1 MKKNDYTVVNKTNLT
16 ELIYENENARLLIYD
31 LVINHT
37 VIFLF
42 NLRKELTEATALKMY
57 LAMTSQGVA
66 VSWQQQL
73 MI

>member
-66 VSWQQQL
+66 VS
-73 MI
+73 

>member
-1 MKKNDYTVVNKTNLT
+1 MKKNDYTVVNKTNLS
-16 ELIYENENARLLIYD
+16 EIIYENENARLLIYD

-42 NLRKELTEATALKMY
+42 DFRKELTEATALKMY

-66 VSWQQQL
+66 VS
-73 MI
+73 